1 MSKIYFMVFKSDKS
15 TIGSF
20 SGGSQSPDKLNRIV
34 EGTNIVGDIKSESN
48 IRIDGYVKGTVTTK
62 GRLVLGTTGK
72 IEGEISC
79 RNADL
84 EGKLNGIIQVSELLS
99 LKSTAILNGEISTN
113 KLSIE
118 PGAIFS
124 GNCKMGAVL
133 KDLSNNEESL
143 PKKELISKE
152 KTA

>member
-1 MSKIYFMVFKSDKS
+1 MVFKSDK
-15 TIGSF
+15 INMANYGN
-20 SGGSQSPDKLNRIV
+20 GNQSPERLNRIV
-34 EGTNIVGDIKSESN
+34 EGTIIEGDIKSDSN
-48 IRIDGYVKGTVTTK
+48 IRIDGYVKGTINVK

-72 IEGEISC
+72 IDGNIYC
-79 RNADL
+79 KNADL
-84 EGKLNGIIQVSELLS
+84 EGKLNGTIEVDELLS
-99 LKSTAILNGEISTN
+99 LKTTAKLQGEISTN

-133 KDLSNNEESL
+133 KDLTSSDETI
-143 PKKELISKE
+143 KETEKILQE

>member
-1 MSKIYFMVFKSDKS
+1 MVFKSDKS
-15 TIGSF
+15 NMVSF
-20 SGGSQSPDKLNRIV
+20 NGGNQSPERLNRIV
-34 EGTNIVGDIKSESN
+34 EGTIIEGDIKSDSN
-48 IRIDGYVKGTVTTK
+48 IRIDGYVKGTINVK

-72 IEGEISC
+72 IDGNIYC
-79 RNADL
+79 KNADL
-84 EGKLNGIIQVSELLS
+84 EGKLNGTIEVDELLS
-99 LKSTAILNGEISTN
+99 LKTTAKLQGEISTN

-133 KDLSNNEESL
+133 KDLTSSDETI
-143 PKKELISKE
+143 KETEKILQE

>member
-1 MSKIYFMVFKSDKS
+1 MAIYNN
-15 TIGSF
+15 GN
-20 SGGSQSPDKLNRIV
+20 QSPERLNRIV
-34 EGTNIVGDIKSESN
+34 EGTIIEGDIKSDSN
-48 IRIDGYVKGTVTTK
+48 IRIDGYVKGTINVK

-72 IEGEISC
+72 IDGNIYC
-79 RNADL
+79 KNADL
-84 EGKLNGIIQVSELLS
+84 EGKLNGTIEVDELLS
-99 LKSTAILNGEISTN
+99 LKTTAKLQGEISTN

-133 KDLSNNEESL
+133 KDLSSSDETINE
-143 PKKELISKE
+143 KEKILQE

>member
-1 MSKIYFMVFKSDKS
+1 MVFKSDKS
-15 TIGSF
+15 SMGNF
-20 SGGSQSPDKLNRIV
+20 GNQSPDKLNRIV
-34 EGTNIVGDIKSESN
+34 EGTNVEGDIKSESN

-62 GRLVLGTTGK
+62 GRLVLGSTGK
-72 IEGEISC
+72 IDGEIIC
-79 RNADL
+79 KNADI
-84 EGKLNGIIQVSELLS
+84 EGKLNGVIQVNELLS
-99 LKSTAILNGEISTN
+99 LKSTAILHGEISTN

-133 KDLSNNEESL
+133 KDLSNNEENHSNN
-143 PKKELISKE
+143 KMISKE